1 MHFQNIKNV
10 NFVNH
15 YNLSKKDFMPDEK
28 QPSSK
33 NITSLDIQ
41 AKELGTGGN
50 LSPET
55 DENLYKKR
63 MQKRKDVQSKRLQVR
78 KTKKGLLIV
87 FTGNGKGK
95 TTASLGMALRTIGH
109 GHKVAIIQFI
119 KGGWTTGEEKA
130 LKILSSN
137 ISWHALGE
145 GFTWETQD
153 RVRDEVLVKE
163 AWQIAKKFIKDESYK
178 LIILD
183 EINIATK
190 LGYLS
195 PEEIITFIKSL
206 DNRKNHIVL
215 TGRGASESII
225 NQADLVT
232 EMKLIKHPFKEQGI
246 KAQAC
251 VEF

>member
-1 MHFQNIKNV
+1 
-10 NFVNH
+10 
-15 YNLSKKDFMPDEK
+15 MPGKEK
-28 QPSSK
+28 PSSRK
-33 NITSLDIQ
+33 ITDLDLQ
-41 AKELGTGGN
+41 AKELGIGGN
-50 LSPET
+50 FSPEI
-55 DENLYKKR
+55 DESLYKKR
-63 MQKRKDVQSKRLQVR
+63 MQKRKDIQSKRLKER
-78 KTKKGLLIV
+78 NTKKGLLIV

-130 LKILSSN
+130 LKNLSSN
-137 ISWHALGE
+137 ISWHSLGE
-145 GFTWETQD
+145 GFTWETQN
-153 RVRDEVLVKE
+153 RVRDEELVKD
-163 AWQIAKKFIKDESYK
+163 AWKVAKTFIINESYK

-195 PEEIITFIKSL
+195 PDEIISFIKGL
-206 DNRKNHIVL
+206 NDRKNHIVL

-232 EMKLIKHPFKEQGI
+232 EMKLIRHPFKEQGI

-251 VEF
+251 IEF

>member
-1 MHFQNIKNV
+1 MQKEPLSSEKIF
-10 NFVNH
+10 
-15 YNLSKKDFMPDEK
+15 NLD
-28 QPSSK
+28 
-33 NITSLDIQ
+33 NQ
-41 AKELGTGGN
+41 AKELGIGGK

-55 DENLYKKR
+55 NESSYKKR
-63 MQKRKDVQSKRLQVR
+63 MQQRKDVQAERLKNR
-78 KTKKGLLIV
+78 KVQKGLLIV

-109 GHKVAIIQFI
+109 GYKVAIIQFI

-130 LKILSSN
+130 LKNLSPN
-137 ISWHALGE
+137 ISWHTLGE

-153 RVRDEVLVKE
+153 RIRDEKFVQE
-163 AWQIAKKFIKDESYK
+163 AWQLAKKYIENESYK

-190 LGYLS
+190 LGYLDS
-195 PEEIITFIKSL
+195 EEIITFLKSL
-206 DNRKNHIVL
+206 NNRKNHIVL

-225 NQADLVT
+225 NYADLVT
-232 EMKLIKHPFKEQGI
+232 EMKLIRHPFKEQGI
-246 KAQAC
+246 KAQKC

>member
-1 MHFQNIKNV
+1 MN
-10 NFVNH
+10 
-15 YNLSKKDFMPDEK
+15 DES
-28 QPSSK
+28 QPSSRK
-33 NITSLDIQ
+33 ITSLDIQ
-41 AKELGTGGN
+41 AKELGIGGN
-50 LSPET
+50 SSPET
-55 DENLYKKR
+55 DESLYKKR
-63 MQKRKDVQSKRLQVR
+63 MQKRKEVQSKRLKVR

-130 LKILSSN
+130 LKNLSSN

-153 RVRDEVLVKE
+153 RVRDEELVKE

-232 EMKLIKHPFKEQGI
+232 EMKLIRHPFKEQGI

>member
-1 MHFQNIKNV
+1 M
-10 NFVNH
+10 
-15 YNLSKKDFMPDEK
+15 
-28 QPSSK
+28 
-33 NITSLDIQ
+33 
-41 AKELGTGGN
+41 
-50 LSPET
+50 
-55 DENLYKKR
+55 
-63 MQKRKDVQSKRLQVR
+63 
-78 KTKKGLLIV
+78 
-87 FTGNGKGK
+87 
-95 TTASLGMALRTIGH
+95 
-109 GHKVAIIQFI
+109 
-119 KGGWTTGEEKA
+119 
-130 LKILSSN
+130 
-137 ISWHALGE
+137 
-145 GFTWETQD
+145 
-153 RVRDEVLVKE
+153 RDEELVKE

-183 EINIATK
+183 EVNIATK

-232 EMKLIKHPFKEQGI
+232 EMKLIRHPFKEQGI

>member
-1 MHFQNIKNV
+1 MQ
-10 NFVNH
+10 
-15 YNLSKKDFMPDEK
+15 
-28 QPSSK
+28 
-33 NITSLDIQ
+33 
-41 AKELGTGGN
+41 KEP
-50 LSPET
+50 LSPDQIKKLDNQANKLGMGGKLSQDG
-55 DENLYKKR
+55 DEISYKKR
-63 MQKRKDVQSKRLQVR
+63 MQQRKDIQAKRLQVR

-95 TTASLGMALRTIGH
+95 TTAALGMALRTIGH

-119 KGGWTTGEEKA
+119 KGGWNTGEEKA
-130 LKILSSN
+130 LKNLSSN

-153 RVRDEVLVKE
+153 RIRDEKLVQE
-163 AWQIAKKFIKDESYK
+163 AWELAKQYINNESYK

-190 LGYLS
+190 LGYLAA
-195 PEEIITFIKSL
+195 EEIITFLKSL
-206 DNRKNHIVL
+206 NNRNSHVVL

-225 NQADLVT
+225 NYADLVT

-246 KAQAC
+246 KAQKC

>member
-1 MHFQNIKNV
+1 MTGK
-10 NFVNH
+10 
-15 YNLSKKDFMPDEK
+15 EK
-28 QPSSK
+28 PSSRK
-33 NITSLDIQ
+33 LNNLDLE
-41 AKELGTGGN
+41 AKELGIGGKF
-50 LSPET
+50 SPET
-55 DENLYKKR
+55 NERQYKKR
-63 MQKRKDVQSKRLQVR
+63 MQKRKEIQSKRLQER

-95 TTASLGMALRTIGH
+95 TTAALGMALRTIGH

-130 LKILSSN
+130 LKNLSSN

-153 RVRDEVLVKE
+153 RVKDEELVKE
-163 AWQIAKKFIKDESYK
+163 AWQVAKTYILNESYK

-195 PEEIITFIKSL
+195 TEEIITFIQSHNDK
-206 DNRKNHIVL
+206 KNHIVL

-232 EMKLIKHPFKEQGI
+232 EMKLIRHPFKEQGI

-251 VEF
+251 IEF

>member
-1 MHFQNIKNV
+1 MKNKITKEDSRL
-10 NFVNH
+10 NK
-15 YNLSKKDFMPDEK
+15 LDKSAEK
-28 QPSSK
+28 
-33 NITSLDIQ
+33 I
-41 AKELGTGGN
+41 GMGGN
-50 LSPET
+50 LIPNITE
-55 DENLYKKR
+55 EKYKER
-63 MQKRKDVQSKRLQVR
+63 MQKRKEVQKKRLQVR

-130 LKILSSN
+130 LKNLSSN

-153 RVRDEVLVKE
+153 RVRDEELVKE
-163 AWQIAKKFIKDESYK
+163 AWQIAKRFITDESYK

-195 PEEIITFIKSL
+195 PEEIIKFIKSL
-206 DNRKNHIVL
+206 NNRKNHIVL

-232 EMKLIKHPFKEQGI
+232 EMKLIRHPFKEQGI
-246 KAQAC
+246 KAQEC
-251 VEF
+251 VEY

>member
-1 MHFQNIKNV
+1 MKKE
-10 NFVNH
+10 
-15 YNLSKKDFMPDEK
+15 NLPSEHISK
-28 QPSSK
+28 
-33 NITSLDIQ
+33 LDHQ
-41 AKELGTGGN
+41 ARELGIGGN
-50 LSPET
+50 LSPEN
-55 DENLYKKR
+55 DEILYKKK
-63 MQKRKDVQSKRLQVR
+63 MQQRKNIQSKRLKIR
-78 KTKKGLLIV
+78 KTKKDLVIV

-130 LKILSSN
+130 LKMLSPN

-153 RVRDEVLVKE
+153 RVRDELLVKG
-163 AWQIAKKFIKDESYK
+163 AWKVAKSFIKDESYK

-190 LGYLS
+190 LGYIS
-195 PEEIITFIKSL
+195 PKEILTHIQSIN
-206 DNRKNHIVL
+206 NRKNHIVL
-215 TGRGASESII
+215 TGRGASELII

-246 KAQAC
+246 KAQEC